1 MSDPTFVPF
10 RPNTCTFNA
19 VAMKGAAAFRYNVA
33 PANTARFDGESG
45 GQTLAIAYHEYLG
58 DFSLDGQDPVSVAAI
73 DLAAATTAKLNSSAA
88 LSVSGLDLRGGGLIT
103 AAIAS
108 AIVSN
113 VSGGWDRSGANSNIS
128 GNFLLGSDGATG
140 ILITQAA

>member
-10 RPNTCTFNA
+10 RPNTCTFNS
-19 VAMKGAAAFRYNVA
+19 VAMKGASAFRFGVS
-33 PANTARFDGESG
+33 PGNTARHEAEAG
-45 GQTLAIAYHEYLG
+45 GQTLAIAFHEYLG
-58 DFSLDGQDPVSVAAI
+58 DFSLDGQDPASIAAI
-73 DLAAATTAKLNSSAA
+73 DLAAATTAKLNSAAA
-88 LSVSGLDLRGGGLIT
+88 LSIKGLDLKGGGLIT

-113 VSGGWDRSGANSNIS
+113 LSGGWDRSGPSSNIS
-128 GNFLLGSDGATG
+128 GNFLLGVDGAAG